1 MYGMTEKKEGEEPPQ
16 APQSAAIKQFP
27 RETQQTPPQTPSTP
41 PQKESKDG
49 SFLQWIMKLTGRE
62 RNGHDLREALEEFI
76 EEAENNENGGGQS
89 PLARHERALVTNV
102 LNLRDTTVLDVMI
115 PRADIVAI
123 DINTSQSD
131 LLALLSQKQFSRI
144 PVYRETMDDVLG
156 TIHIKDIIAALAQ
169 GKTVEI
175 EELVREAPIVSPAMP
190 VLDLMLMMKHLK
202 KHMALVVDEFG
213 GIDGLV
219 TIGDVIEAI
228 IGEIED
234 EHATYD
240 EPKLR
245 VNKDGSILADG
256 RYDIEEL
263 EKKYGAIL
271 TEDEREDIDTLG
283 GLAFELAGRIPARG
297 EILTHGSGMVLEIVD
312 ADPRRVKKI
321 LLRNVPPKPAE

>member
-1 MYGMTEKKEGEEPPQ
+1 MYGMTEKKEGEKPPQ

-27 RETQQTPPQTPSTP
+27 RETPPLSASQEA
-41 PQKESKDG
+41 QHKDSG
-49 SFLQWIMKLTGRE
+49 FLHWILKLTGRE

-76 EEAENNENGGGQS
+76 EEAENDENGAQS
-89 PLARHERALVTNV
+89 PLARHERSLVTNV
-102 LNLRDTTVLDVMI
+102 LNLRDATVLDVMV

-123 DINTSQSD
+123 DINTSQAD

-144 PVYRETMDDVLG
+144 PVYRETMDDILG

-169 GKTVEI
+169 GRQVEI

-190 VLDLMLMMKHLK
+190 VLDLMLMMKHMK

-245 VNKDGSILADG
+245 ANKDGSILADG

-263 EKKYGAIL
+263 EKKYGSLL

-321 LLRNVPPKPAE
+321 LLRNIPQKPAG